1 MVSGISVKWCLLVL
15 SGVSD
20 LSSETSVCE
29 VHSEMRRKGLRG
41 NGYGRERRHRVVV
54 GRGRE
59 GVRKGEERGGD
70 L

>member
-1 MVSGISVKWCLLVL
+1 MVSVILAP
-15 SGVSD
+15 
-20 LSSETSVCE
+20 ETSVCE

-41 NGYGRERRHRVVV
+41 NGYGRHRVVV